1 MDENLIE
8 LPFNG
13 RTIECKPLITSQF
26 TALEMARSSKDTSHR
41 AHIMFRVLE
50 SRVGPEQWADL
61 ELDMAMGVEMPEFL
75 TLIEQ
80 LLNRSRAL
88 IEGTTEDD
96 PKVDAVVQAAIA
108 EAEARLAKLRKGN
121 A

>member
-13 RTIECKPLITSQF
+13 RTIECKPLIASQF

-50 SRVGPEQWADL
+50 SRVGPDQWADM

-96 PKVDAVVQAAIA
+96 PKVDAAAIA